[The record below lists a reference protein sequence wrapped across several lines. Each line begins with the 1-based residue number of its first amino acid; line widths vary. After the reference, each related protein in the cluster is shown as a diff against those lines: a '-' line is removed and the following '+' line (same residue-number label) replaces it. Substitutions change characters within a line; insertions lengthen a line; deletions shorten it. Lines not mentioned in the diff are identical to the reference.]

1 MSTFFINGDI
11 IDVNKLID
19 ILKNLGVKISL
30 SLIFV
35 CLLLLWFPTKI
46 ISSMSPSKNIRK
58 R

>member
-1 MSTFFINGDI
+1 VAPVELNFFEWFYIN
-11 IDVNKLID
+11 
-19 ILKNLGVKISL
+19 L